1 MSEKHKK
8 FLRKVGIKEKSV
20 HLGMVDA
27 EIVFAIGKID
37 HLQEYVAFKFEC
49 DKEDV
54 EVKDNVYG
62 YCFHTDGY
70 CPIVWLPRYPISD
83 RELATLA
90 HECFHAS
97 MYVARHLNLPVDKY
111 SEEVIAHCIRYLM
124 QSFLKLMS

>member
-62 YCFHTDGY
+62 YCFSHDGH
-70 CPIVWLPRYPISD
+70 CPIIWLPRYPLSNQ
-83 RELATLA
+83 ELATLA
-90 HECFHAS
+90 HECFHAA
-97 MYVARHLNLPVDKY
+97 MEVGRWANIPVDKY
-111 SEEVIAHCIRYLM
+111 TEEFTAHCIRFIM
-124 QSFLKLMS
+124 QSFLKLMA